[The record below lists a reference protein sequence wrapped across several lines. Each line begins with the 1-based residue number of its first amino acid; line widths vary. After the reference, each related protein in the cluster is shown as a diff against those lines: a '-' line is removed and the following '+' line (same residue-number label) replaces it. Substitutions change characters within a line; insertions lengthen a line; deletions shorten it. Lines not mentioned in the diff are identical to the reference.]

1 MPSRRSMYQWNFYI
15 PNYTIHDIFDVRRI
29 PLVSYCV
36 TVTADDTPHLE
47 GYCILP
53 SAVPRFVQQ
62 MFLRRGQ
69 LSPAVGTP
77 RMNVSY
83 IQSDGDYQCSLGF
96 VTFCYDLFGE
106 DLFRSGSQ
114 DECGNMFLSNVP
126 YVQTTVMDPDMP
138 LAVASPVVPFHGTH
152 GFRSL
157 AADA

>member
-1 MPSRRSMYQWNFYI
+1 MFQWTFYI

-29 PLVSYCV
+29 PLVSYRV

-53 SAVPRFVQQ
+53 SVVPRFVQH

-83 IQSDGDYQCSLGF
+83 I
-96 VTFCYDLFGE
+96 
-106 DLFRSGSQ
+106 
-114 DECGNMFLSNVP
+114 
-126 YVQTTVMDPDMP
+126 
-138 LAVASPVVPFHGTH
+138 
-152 GFRSL
+152 
-157 AADA
+157 